1 MKISYN
7 EFDDIKRKFQLVD
20 GVYSIEKNR
29 NEKWI
34 WTSTE
39 FGGVVCNVESITFS
53 FISEIDN
60 ILYHND
66 NELEV
71 KSGCLNVVKIK
82 TEGESEFN
90 IKLENSYTANG
101 DSRDLGVKIVSILV
115 NNNIIF

>member
-66 NELEV
+66 S
-71 KSGCLNVVKIK
+71 KSWSKTIKIK
-82 TEGESEFN
+82 
-90 IKLENSYTANG
+90 
-101 DSRDLGVKIVSILV
+101 IVRPKMKKS
-115 NNNIIF
+115 